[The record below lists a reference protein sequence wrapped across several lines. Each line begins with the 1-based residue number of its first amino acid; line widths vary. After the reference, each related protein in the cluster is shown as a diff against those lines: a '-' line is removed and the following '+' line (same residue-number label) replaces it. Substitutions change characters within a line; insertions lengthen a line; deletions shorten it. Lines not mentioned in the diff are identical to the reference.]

1 MDDWSNGGESA
12 KGQVDISSM
21 KKALW
26 GPRVRGRTSRT
37 PWVRIFKKSAF
48 GQDAWWG
55 VIEYMGT

>member
-26 GPRVRGRTSRT
+26 GPGSAGALPEHRGFGFSRSL
-37 PWVRIFKKSAF
+37 RLGKMR
-48 GQDAWWG
+48 GG
-55 VIEYMGT
+55 E